1 MPPPLPSS
9 PTSTSPSAS
18 QRSKGTGEAVS
29 APEAKEE
36 KNLLVE
42 EEVDDEEI
50 EENDDLLRGAA
61 GKSDH
66 DAVIAIG
73 AEAAANKEEED

>member
-1 MPPPLPSS
+1 M
-9 PTSTSPSAS
+9 TSTSPSAS

-42 EEVDDEEI
+42 REEEEEKVDDEEES
-50 EENDDLLRGAA
+50 EENEDLPL
-61 GKSDH
+61 
-66 DAVIAIG
+66 
-73 AEAAANKEEED
+73 